1 MCKWM
6 RRGGEDR
13 GRGGACNWVKA
24 AVRTLNTLEKFFPRT
39 QLHLLLHLLLLLL
52 LLLLPQ
58 LQLQRREH
66 SHFPQ
71 IEFSWKCHCSS
82 VRWLSFVE
90 SPCGDCST
98 FARATCPLLELPD
111 FRRGHI
117 SSCRLLWRLAA
128 CASAAPS
135 IGRSTLCSLTT
146 RAEAVGEIFH
156 LTEYLSSP

>member
-111 FRRGHI
+111 FRRGHMCVPHLLLPPTLATCCLRI
-117 SSCRLLWRLAA
+117 S
-128 CASAAPS
+128 CAINWAKH
-135 IGRSTLCSLTT
+135 SL
-146 RAEAVGEIFH
+146 
-156 LTEYLSSP
+156 